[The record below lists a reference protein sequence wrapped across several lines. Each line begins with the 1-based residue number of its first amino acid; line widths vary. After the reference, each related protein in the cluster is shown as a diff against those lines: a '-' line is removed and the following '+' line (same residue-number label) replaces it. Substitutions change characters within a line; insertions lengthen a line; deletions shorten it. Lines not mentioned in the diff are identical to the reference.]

1 MVYLWTILIA
11 SICCVVYNFFGYVG
25 LSVSFVL
32 LGLLLN
38 KIADDDGFCLISFL
52 DMAAFIFIGS
62 IIF

>member
-1 MVYLWTILIA
+1 L
-11 SICCVVYNFFGYVG
+11 F
-25 LSVSFVL
+25 
-32 LGLLLN
+32 LN